1 MDVAFDAIR
10 VAIRFFQMKLSALNK
25 EVLCKKYSPQGAE
38 RIALNLCQQCEAS
51 LQFLQ
56 SLCQQK
62 MFRERLLRNK
72 VASFTDHLLFII
84 LKKLLS

>member
-1 MDVAFDAIR
+1 MDVTFDAIR
-10 VAIRFFQMKLSALNK
+10 VDIRFFQMKLSALNN

-38 RIALNLCQQCEAS
+38 RTALNLCQQCEAS

-72 VASFTDHLLFII
+72 VACFMDHFSFIFF
-84 LKKLLS
+84 KKLLI